1 MLSEPLRS
9 DFPAK
14 SGGKAERSLLCEESR
29 VSASCADRLE
39 AHLFN
44 MGQVPFPMW
53 GQGAPDVGWFSLLF
67 KDTAHP

>member
-29 VSASCADRLE
+29 VI
-39 AHLFN
+39 
-44 MGQVPFPMW
+44 
-53 GQGAPDVGWFSLLF
+53 SLMCRQAGG
-67 KDTAHP
+67 TSV